1 VMEKPRDGE
10 EFVAV
15 TLRPDIVPIGGA
27 VVEELGP
34 GSIVGV
40 ELAAV
45 EFTSPGRA
53 VVLLTAAESVIAVK
67 GASAEEHQVG
77 GFLPTARCCLAW
89 NRCSAWVTSRTV
101 SC

>member
-1 VMEKPRDGE
+1 MMEKPRDGE

-15 TLRPDIVPIGGA
+15 TLRPDIVPIGGV

-40 ELAAV
+40 KLVAV
-45 EFTSPGRA
+45 EFASPGRA

-67 GASAEEHQVG
+67 GGSVEERQVG
-77 GFLPTARCCLAW
+77 GFLPTSRCCLAW
-89 NRCSAWVTSRTV
+89 N
-101 SC
+101 